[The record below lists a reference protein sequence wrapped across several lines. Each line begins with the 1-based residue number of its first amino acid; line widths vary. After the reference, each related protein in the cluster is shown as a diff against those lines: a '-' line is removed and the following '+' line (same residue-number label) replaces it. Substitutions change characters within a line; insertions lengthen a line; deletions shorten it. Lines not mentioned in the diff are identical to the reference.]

1 MKDYYQILGLKFD
14 SDGEAIKRAY
24 RKLALKYHP
33 DQNTGSSAQEKF
45 IEITEAYE
53 MLRDDH
59 KRKVYNAMYTS
70 YFMNRARGVGENP
83 QNKNGAFQYAKTK
96 SANGGQPYQYTQH
109 KNNGSGDQGPFR
121 HNSYSY
127 TTTKKAQPKKNYKT
141 PPKPSPA
148 YSKKSTI
155 HTKYFGILTSMFVLT
170 VVGLLAVLFTATS
183 TRNAW
188 YEQQEWVMSQAM
200 MLNGIIFLI
209 GVIFQYKGMSLFLRY
224 MYDYRRAL
232 KAPLEQ

>member
-1 MKDYYQILGLKFD
+1 MKDYYQILGLNFD

-70 YFMNRARGVGENP
+70 YFMNRARSVNENP
-83 QNKNGAFQYAKTK
+83 QQQNGAFQYAKAKNAAGTP
-96 SANGGQPYQYTQH
+96 PYQYTQN
-109 KNNGSGDQGPFR
+109 KGNGNQNQGPFR
-121 HNSYSY
+121 HNAYSY
-127 TTTKKAQPKKNYKT
+127 TTTQKAQQKKTYKT
-141 PPKPSPA
+141 PPNPSPA

-155 HTKYFGILTSMFVLT
+155 HTKYFGILLSMFVLT
-170 VVGLLAVLFTATS
+170 LAGLLAVLFTATS
-183 TRNAW
+183 TRDAW
-188 YEQQEWVMSQAM
+188 YAQQQWVMNQAM
-200 MLNGIIFLI
+200 ALNGLIFLV
-209 GVIFQYKGMSLFLRY
+209 GVVFQYKGLSLFLRY
-224 MYDYRRAL
+224 MYDYRKAL
-232 KAPLEQ
+232 KAPLK